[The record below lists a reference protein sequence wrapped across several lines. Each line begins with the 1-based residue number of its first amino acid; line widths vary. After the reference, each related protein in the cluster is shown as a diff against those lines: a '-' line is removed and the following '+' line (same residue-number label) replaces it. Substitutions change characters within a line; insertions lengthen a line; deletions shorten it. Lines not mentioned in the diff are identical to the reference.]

1 MYKEQINLTSRL
13 LDELPP
19 PIYGFGA
26 GLMLATLD
34 YHLGGRLQNLECIL
48 DDDPKKDGIKYK
60 NVNVLVKSTQSF
72 IPPEQ
77 SSFVITSL
85 ESIRP
90 IYNRI
95 TQFNPRRIIV
105 PPVT

>member
-1 MYKEQINLTSRL
+1 
-13 LDELPP
+13 
-19 PIYGFGA
+19 
-26 GLMLATLD
+26 MLATLD
-34 YHLGGRLQNLECIL
+34 YHLGGRLQNLDCIL
-48 DDDPKKDGIKYK
+48 DDDPKKDDMGYK

-72 IPPEQ
+72 IPLEQ

-95 TQFNPRRIIV
+95 IQFNPRRIIA
-105 PPVT
+105 PPIL